1 MKKISD
7 EMVKRINKVMLI
19 DEILVGFIWDEN
31 LNRKCCFN
39 STEKNCEIQTDKEKQ
54 IFRCNKCAEGGD
66 AVILVMKSLNL
77 SYPDA
82 LLWLQNRY
90 DLKEG
95 IPSNEEIAMAAESA
109 FICVSEIGWEH
120 NIIVDEDAFFDGFNF
135 GVNYCIEFIE
145 EYQRRLNKND

>member
-7 EMVKRINKVMLI
+7 EMVKRINKV
-19 DEILVGFIWDEN
+19 
-31 LNRKCCFN
+31 
-39 STEKNCEIQTDKEKQ
+39 
-54 IFRCNKCAEGGD
+54 
-66 AVILVMKSLNL
+66 
-77 SYPDA
+77 
-82 LLWLQNRY
+82 
-90 DLKEG
+90 
-95 IPSNEEIAMAAESA
+95 